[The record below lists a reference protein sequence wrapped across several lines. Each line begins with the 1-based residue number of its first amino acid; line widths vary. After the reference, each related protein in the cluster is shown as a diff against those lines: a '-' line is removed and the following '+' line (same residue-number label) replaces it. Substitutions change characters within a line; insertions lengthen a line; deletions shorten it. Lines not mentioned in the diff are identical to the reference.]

1 MKPRP
6 RKETVTMAIAT
17 CLALLV
23 GCGDLCEDCECECD
37 TDDPGGGDGVNGLP
51 FVPSNLEGLDLEGL
65 DGDLVFDGT
74 TCDTGMLNFE
84 LGEAGCTSDDSSW
97 EYFEL
102 EQSDGSLIGVFAAR
116 NIRVEQTIDLR
127 AHGSLPIALVATGEV
142 TIAGVL
148 DGGPN
153 LLTDG
158 MSGGFDSPDVT
169 DSSHEGNGPGGGEAG
184 AEDHGGGG
192 GSYCG
197 AGGQGGNGEDSG
209 AVYGHAELVPLIGG
223 SSGGNIFSGAGGGAL
238 QIVAG
243 EKIRITASGAITV
256 PGGGGQWGGGGS
268 GGAVLLEAPSV
279 IVDGTVAANGGGGSG
294 GGSGDGESGLIGDQP
309 ASGAYDPDSPHNA
322 GGNGGAGDDPDGEDG
337 LCDDPPCYIPGS
349 GGGGAGR
356 IRINAEQDGAEI
368 SGILSPSPET
378 DCTTIGVID

>member
-6 RKETVTMAIAT
+6 RNETVKAAIAA

-23 GCGDLCEDCECECD
+23 GSCDLCEDCDCD
-37 TDDPGGGDGVNGLP
+37 TDTDGADEGVGGLP
-51 FVPSNLEGLDLEGL
+51 FVPSNLEGLDLDGL

-84 LGEAGCTSDDSSW
+84 MGEAGCTSDDSSY

-102 EQSDGSLIGVFAAR
+102 EQSDGSLVGVFAAR
-116 NIRVEQTIDLR
+116 NIRVEQAIDVR
-127 AHGSLPIALVATGEV
+127 AQGSLPIALVATGEV
-142 TIAGVL
+142 TIAGVV
-148 DGGPN
+148 DGGPSLMTN
-153 LLTDG
+153 G

-169 DSSHEGNGPGGGEAG
+169 DSSHEGRGPGGGEAG
-184 AEDHGGGG
+184 SGNHGGGG

-197 AGGQGGNGEDSG
+197 EGGQGGNGENRGD
-209 AVYGHAELVPLIGG
+209 VYGNAPIVPLIGG
-223 SSGGNIFSGAGGGAL
+223 SSGGNIFSGGGGGAL

-243 EKIRITASGAITV
+243 EKIWITGSGAISV
-256 PGGGGQWGGGGS
+256 PGGGGQNGGGGS

-279 IVDGTVAANGGGGSG
+279 VIDGVVAANGGGGGG
-294 GGSGDGESGLIGDQP
+294 GGSEDGRNGLIGDQP
-309 ASGAYDPDSPHNA
+309 AGGAYDPDSPHNA
-322 GGNGGAGDDPDGEDG
+322 GGNGGAGDDPDGENG

-356 IRINAEQDGAEI
+356 IRINAEQNGVEIDGV
-368 SGILSPSPET
+368 LSPSTAT